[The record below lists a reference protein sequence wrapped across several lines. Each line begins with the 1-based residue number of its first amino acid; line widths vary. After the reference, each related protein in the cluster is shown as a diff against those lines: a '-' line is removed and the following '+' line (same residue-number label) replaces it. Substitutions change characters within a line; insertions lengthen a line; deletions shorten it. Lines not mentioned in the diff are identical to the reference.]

1 RWMRPNRALR
11 SSPVASIGCVGDKGL
26 LPLGHRDVTSG
37 PRQARTSNQRKIL
50 LLEFR
55 YGETDARIGGQ
66 RAAVGAAA
74 GPAPGATPVRGG
86 RDAGRRPVH
95 SAPPAEHAARAGFAV
110 QDSRN
115 GPYRPGPVL
124 EEIGLA
130 AVHRFDVRQVARPVL
145 ERLWTQTGETVSLG
159 VLEGREIRFVDG
171 IEGTRTVRVGNRT
184 GVCIPAHCTAAGKAI
199 MAVLPRAEF
208 QRRFAG
214 RSLER
219 RTEASVS
226 SWPELTRELAA
237 IRRAGFAM
245 NVEEGEPG
253 VCAVGAAV
261 RDATGVPVA
270 SVNVVLPSSR
280 MPTKRVGRSLA
291 GMVVAAA
298 GAVSEALRSGG

>member
-1 RWMRPNRALR
+1 MAKPTLGSVDNALQLVQLLAQHRALR
-11 SSPVASIGCVGDKGL
+11 LSEVAEMLAVAPSTAHRL
-26 LPLGHRDVTSG
+26 LNTL
-37 PRQARTSNQRKIL
+37 
-50 LLEFR
+50 
-55 YGETDARIGGQ
+55 
-66 RAAVGAAA
+66 RAQ
-74 GPAPGATPVRGG
+74 
-86 RDAGRRPVH
+86 
-95 SAPPAEHAARAGFAV
+95 GFAV

>member
-1 RWMRPNRALR
+1 
-11 SSPVASIGCVGDKGL
+11 
-26 LPLGHRDVTSG
+26 
-37 PRQARTSNQRKIL
+37 
-50 LLEFR
+50 
-55 YGETDARIGGQ
+55 
-66 RAAVGAAA
+66 
-74 GPAPGATPVRGG
+74 
-86 RDAGRRPVH
+86 
-95 SAPPAEHAARAGFAV
+95 
-110 QDSRN
+110 
-115 GPYRPGPVL
+115 
-124 EEIGLA
+124 
-130 AVHRFDVRQVARPVL
+130 
-145 ERLWTQTGETVSLG
+145 TVSLG

-253 VCAVGAAV
+253 VCAGGAAA
-261 RDATGVPVA
+261 RGATGVPRAAATLEV
-270 SVNVVLPSSR
+270 PSQR
-280 MPTKRVGRSLA
+280 RTHKRVGL
-291 GMVVAAA
+291 
-298 GAVSEALRSGG
+298 